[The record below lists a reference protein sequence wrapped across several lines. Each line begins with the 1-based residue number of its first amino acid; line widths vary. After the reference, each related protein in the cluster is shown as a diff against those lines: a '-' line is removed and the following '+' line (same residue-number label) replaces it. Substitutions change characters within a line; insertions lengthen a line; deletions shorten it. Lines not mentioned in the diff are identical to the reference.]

1 MVPSVSY
8 KKQHDPRAD
17 STIYGTATAAGS
29 QGINLSGWPCRLSA
43 CEARLRDVYCEGGRV
58 NVASSD
64 SAEDSLCEPRQC
76 YSIILFVL
84 GRLTGSP
91 VEIQGS
97 LKAFNCLTKI
107 CHAI

>member
-1 MVPSVSY
+1 M
-8 KKQHDPRAD
+8 
-17 STIYGTATAAGS
+17 
-29 QGINLSGWPCRLSA
+29 GWPLLLDPKASICP
-43 CEARLRDVYCEGGRV
+43 DGPEGH
-58 NVASSD
+58 ASFLHVKQGCKMCTVKKGESK
-64 SAEDSLCEPRQC
+64 SPALIAEDSLCEPRQC

-84 GRLTGSP
+84 GRLTDSP